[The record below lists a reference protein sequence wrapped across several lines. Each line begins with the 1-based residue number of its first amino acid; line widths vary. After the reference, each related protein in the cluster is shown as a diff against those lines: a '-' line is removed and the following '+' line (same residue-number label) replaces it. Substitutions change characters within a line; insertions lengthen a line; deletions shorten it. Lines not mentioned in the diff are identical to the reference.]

1 MHEEDPYRL
10 IPEAETEGPA
20 EPDRI
25 ARRHHGGLRGFMV
38 DNQYK
43 VMCVSLA
50 AGLVFVSIYNYFDFW
65 WVLSR
70 IVLAFTVIAFLPAV
84 LVILAHFRENWLGGM
99 WWDTRDV
106 AWTTRRSRDTETT
119 ELFIAIVLWSMI
131 ALAFLTALFSYP
143 HK

>member
-10 IPEAETEGPA
+10 IPEAETDRPV

-50 AGLVFVSIYNYFDFW
+50 AGLVFVGIYNYFNFS

-70 IVLAFTVIAFLPAV
+70 IVLALTVIAFLPAA
-84 LVILAHFRENWLGGM
+84 LVILAHLRQNWLGGLS
-99 WWDTRDV
+99 WDSRDV
-106 AWTTRRSRDTETT
+106 AWTTRRSRDTETN
-119 ELFIAIVLWSMI
+119 ELFIAIVLWSTI